1 LQKFDSARVCNA
13 RRAGRIRFL
22 RYTVTN

>member
-1 LQKFDSARVCNA
+1 LQKFDSARVCDA